1 LCSGAADADKMT
13 DRCVRLSELG
23 AVDTQ
28 TVGGKAANL
37 YRLMSA
43 GFPVPDGLVVPVG
56 EYDLF
61 LRSSGLREAVAGM
74 LKEPRGEGTGPL
86 PELSRGIRGLI
97 ESGRLD
103 DGLSHAILRELSRA
117 GPDALW
123 AVRSSAVSEDLE
135 EASFAGQ
142 LDSYLNVA
150 AADVPLMVK
159 RCWASYW
166 NERAMAYRDDAGIN
180 HLEHGIAVVIQRMV
194 DARSSGILFTVDPVR
209 GRGDRVLVESSWG
222 LGEAIASGL
231 VTPDRFE
238 CDRRSGDVVSRT
250 INEKTKQVLLRPGGS
265 VVSEVLG
272 EDRRVPSVS
281 DAELRLLV
289 DIGVRVED
297 HFGRPQD
304 IEWAIEGDRVSVL
317 QSRPITTA
325 HREEGALW
333 TRAYGDEYWA
343 DVTSPLFFSLLG
355 SYLTD
360 IVNHEGARVM
370 GYRDLTEG
378 DLIRVHKGHVYFSSA
393 VLEEVF
399 IYNPRFSRTKEL
411 LNYFPETDQA
421 RIANARTR
429 VLGRL
434 WAEVRIALL
443 DPDGMIIRTDRA
455 YREWAQKFLR
465 QMERFDALDLQ
476 GLSDAQL
483 VEEFRAME
491 KAYLKHYR
499 LIRYGMVTHSI
510 GTNLILKRWLADWL
524 GDRSGALYAKL
535 VSGLEDNKTIKTN
548 IALAKLAGSA
558 RGDERVLRALKTLSS
573 REFLARLAGDGDLKG
588 FASEFRAFIDEYG
601 HRSHTREIF
610 FPRWKDD
617 PSLVVDVVKS
627 LADSSSLDLEELERR
642 KRAERLAAEREILA
656 KASKMKWGLAK
667 RIALKTVMGY
677 AQTYLTFREN
687 QRFYLDHQILRQR
700 RLFLEFGR
708 RFHAKD
714 ALRDPTDVFFLSKEE
729 VFDVACGGDA
739 SAGAGEVARRRKE
752 FETYR
757 DVLPPKFLR
766 GDHEFDDTIAV
777 QDGAV
782 RVTGTSASP
791 GIVTGTVR
799 VVSSIEQV
807 SELREGEILVTSNT
821 DPGWTAVFSKLGGLV
836 TETGGILSHGA
847 VVSREYGIPAVTAV
861 MGATRIFRTGQ
872 RITLDGNEGTILVQ
886 ED

>member
-1 LCSGAADADKMT
+1 MT
-13 DRCVRLSELG
+13 DRCMRLSELG
-23 AVDTQ
+23 GVDTL

-37 YRLMSA
+37 HRLVSA
-43 GFPVPDGLVVPVG
+43 GFPVPDGIVVPVN
-56 EYDLF
+56 EYDAF
-61 LRSSGLREAVAGM
+61 MRSTGLREAVAG
-74 LKEPRGEGTGPL
+74 LLEGAGDVQL
-86 PELSRGIRGLI
+86 SDLSRRIRGMI
-97 ESGRLD
+97 SSGRAD
-103 DGLSHAILRELSRA
+103 EGLSEDILGELSRA

-135 EASFAGQ
+135 DASFAGQ
-142 LDSYLNVA
+142 LDSYLNVPT
-150 AADVPLMVK
+150 ADVPHMVK

-166 NERAMAYRDDAGIN
+166 NERAIAYRNDSRVD
-180 HLEHGIAVVIQRMV
+180 HLGHGIAVVVQRMV

-209 GRGDRVLVESSWG
+209 GRSDRMLIEASWG

-238 CDRRSGDVVSRT
+238 CDGRTGEVVSRA
-250 INEKTKQVLLRPGGS
+250 INDKAKQVLLRPGGS
-265 VVSEVLG
+265 SVSEVRE
-272 EDRRVPSVS
+272 EDRMVPSIS

-289 DIGVRVED
+289 DIGARIEG
-297 HFGRPQD
+297 HFGGPQD
-304 IEWAIEGDRVSVL
+304 IEWAIEGDRVFVL
-317 QSRPITTA
+317 QSRPVTA
-325 HREEGALW
+325 SRKGEGLLW

-370 GYRDLTEG
+370 GYRGLTEG

-399 IYNPRFSRTKEL
+399 TYNPRFSRTKEL
-411 LNYFPETDQA
+411 LNYFPESDQA
-421 RIANARTR
+421 RIASVRTR
-429 VLGRL
+429 GVRRL
-434 WAEVRIALL
+434 WAEVRVALL

-455 YREWAQKFLR
+455 YREWAAGFLR
-465 QMERFDALDLQ
+465 QMGRFDSLDL
-476 GLSDAQL
+476 GDLSDDKL
-483 VEEFRAME
+483 VDEFRAME
-491 KAYLKHYR
+491 RAYLKHYR

-535 VSGLEDNKTIKTN
+535 ISGLEDNKTIKTN
-548 IALAKLAGSA
+548 IALAGLARSA
-558 RGDERVLRALKTLSS
+558 RGDERVFRALRTLSS
-573 REFLARLAGDGDLKG
+573 REFLARLATDGDLGG
-588 FASEFRAFIDEYG
+588 FARELGAFIDGYG

-610 FPRWKDD
+610 FPRWRDD

-627 LADSSSLDLEELERR
+627 LADSSNLDLEELERR
-642 KRAERLAAEREILA
+642 KRAERLAAEKDIL
-656 KASKMKWGLAK
+656 SKVSRMRWGIARKL
-667 RIALKTVMGY
+667 ALKIVMGY

-687 QRFYLDHQILRQR
+687 QRFYLDHQIARQR

-708 RFHAKD
+708 RFHSRGV
-714 ALRDPTDVFFLSKEE
+714 LGDPTDVFFLSKEE
-729 VFDVACGGDA
+729 VFAVAHGGDA
-739 SAGAGEVARRRKE
+739 KAVAAPVAQRRRD
-752 FETYR
+752 FEAYK

-766 GDHEFDDTIAV
+766 GDHEFDDTVAV
-777 QDGAV
+777 HEGAV
-782 RVTGTSASP
+782 RITGTSASP

-799 VVSSIEQV
+799 VVRSIEQV
-807 SELREGEILVTSNT
+807 SELLEGEILVTSNT

-861 MGATRIFRTGQ
+861 MGATKMLRTGQ
-872 RITLDGNEGTILVQ
+872 RVTLDGNEGTILIQ
-886 ED
+886 EG

>member
-1 LCSGAADADKMT
+1 MT

-23 AVDTQ
+23 AVDTR
-28 TVGGKAANL
+28 TVGAKAANL
-37 YRLMSA
+37 HRLMSA
-43 GFPVPDGLVVPVG
+43 GFPVPDGLVVPVN

-61 LRSSGLREAVAGM
+61 MRSSGLHEEVAG
-74 LKEPRGEGTGPL
+74 LLSGSRGNGAGPL
-86 PELSRGIRGLI
+86 PDLSRKVKGVI

-103 DGLSHAILRELSRA
+103 DGLSEAVLVELSRA

-123 AVRSSAVSEDLE
+123 AVRSSAVSEDLD

-166 NERAMAYRDDAGIN
+166 NERAMAYRDDAGID
-180 HLEHGIAVVIQRMV
+180 HLEHGIAVVVQRMV

-209 GRGDRVLVESSWG
+209 GRGDRMLVESSWG

-238 CDRRSGDVVSRT
+238 CDRRSGEVVSRT

-265 VVSEVLG
+265 VVSDVRE

-281 DAELRLLV
+281 DSELRLLM
-289 DIGVRVED
+289 DIGVRVEE
-297 HFGRPQD
+297 HFGRAQD
-304 IEWAIEGDRVSVL
+304 IEWAIEGDRVSIL
-317 QSRPITTA
+317 QSRPITTT
-325 HREEGALW
+325 HNEEGTLW

-399 IYNPRFSRTKEL
+399 TYNPRFSRTKEL
-411 LNYFPETDQA
+411 LNYFPEADQD

-429 VLGRL
+429 AVARL

-443 DPDGMIIRTDRA
+443 DPDGMILRTDKV
-455 YREWAQKFLR
+455 YREWARGFLR
-465 QMERFDALDLQ
+465 QMERFDALDLR
-476 GLSDAQL
+476 GLSDEQL
-483 VEEFRAME
+483 VGEFRAME

-535 VSGLEDNKTIKTN
+535 ISGLEDNKTIKTN

-558 RGDERVLRALKTLSS
+558 RGDGRVLGALKTLSS
-573 REFLARLAGDGDLKG
+573 REFLARLATDPDLG
-588 FASEFRAFIDEYG
+588 SFASEFSAFIDEYG

-617 PSLVVDVVKS
+617 PALVVDVVKS
-627 LADSSSLDLEELERR
+627 LSDSGSLDLEELERR
-642 KRAERLAAEREILA
+642 KRAERLATEKDVLA
-656 KASKMKWGLAK
+656 KVSRMKWGFA
-667 RIALKTVMGY
+667 RRMALGTVMRY

-708 RFHAKD
+708 RFAASGVLKD
-714 ALRDPTDVFFLSKEE
+714 QTDVFFLSKEE
-729 VFDVACGGDA
+729 VFGIAGGADADEVGGHVAQ
-739 SAGAGEVARRRKE
+739 RRKE

-777 QDGAV
+777 QEGAV
-782 RVTGTSASP
+782 RITGTSASP

-872 RITLDGNEGTILVQ
+872 RVTLDGNEGTILVQ